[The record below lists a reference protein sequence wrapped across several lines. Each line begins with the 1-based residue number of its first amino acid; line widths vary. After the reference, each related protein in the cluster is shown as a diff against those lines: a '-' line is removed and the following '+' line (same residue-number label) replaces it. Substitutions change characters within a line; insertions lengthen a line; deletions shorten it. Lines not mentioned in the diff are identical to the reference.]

1 MSDPIFGV
9 LAKKWVAQCLHRY
22 LPKNYTGVFKIY
34 WKNVRKSVGVAKD
47 IYPEGGDATIDPKEG
62 EGIRFMFRYKEGKR
76 HGLSVGFLPNGKL
89 KSLYNYVN
97 GKQHGYK
104 FEFFPNGKL
113 RLMKS
118 MKQGTVS
125 GLNCVWYR
133 NGNIKKISIYEMKK
147 PIGVCMIY
155 DKSGHI
161 EYIIDGGEEI
171 YV

>member
-89 KSLYNYVN
+89 KSFR
-97 GKQHGYK
+97 GYEIHRLWHCHRVRVESSKK
-104 FEFFPNGKL
+104 F
-113 RLMKS
+113 
-118 MKQGTVS
+118 
-125 GLNCVWYR
+125 
-133 NGNIKKISIYEMKK
+133 GNR
-147 PIGVCMIY
+147 
-155 DKSGHI
+155 HAH
-161 EYIIDGGEEI
+161 
-171 YV
+171 